1 MVIISEYDLIAIGD
15 HEFCCESHETR
26 ACPCCGGKLRYRD
39 RRRRIMRSY
48 GGKTYHLWLRRL
60 ICPECQRLHLELP
73 DVLVP
78 RKHYASEVIEN
89 VVDEVST
96 EEDESTE
103 DYPCEDTMERWK
115 SWLERSQVQ
124 IEGWL
129 RSVGERLL
137 ELGAEL
143 LSTGDHLLRRLR
155 ERGAGWLG
163 VCIRVI
169 YNTGGHLPPLTNA
182 PVLLG
187 VPEEP

>member
-1 MVIISEYDLIAIGD
+1 
-15 HEFCCESHETR
+15 
-26 ACPCCGGKLRYRD
+26 
-39 RRRRIMRSY
+39 MRSY

-163 VCIRVI
+163 ICMRAI
-169 YNTGGHLPPLTNA
+169 YNTGGHLAPLINA
-182 PVLLG
+182 PVLRG